1 MNHARSI
8 AAALILLATAAG
20 GIWLAFGPQP
30 EPEPEAT
37 SEPEAPADTSAEELG
52 GHPHPI
58 TQEHETI
65 QHQLQLVAAL
75 NDAFDRHDIS
85 SLRRLIE
92 RYREADPQ
100 DEHAL
105 RAGYERLADCLQ
117 YPGEASRAS
126 AQAYYDTERASTLRR
141 YIRRA
146 CLE

>member
-8 AAALILLATAAG
+8 VAGLMLLATAAG

-30 EPEPEAT
+30 QPEPEPETHADA
-37 SEPEAPADTSAEELG
+37 PETELN

-58 TQEHETI
+58 TKEHETI

-75 NDAFDRHDIS
+75 NDAFDRHVIT

-100 DEHAL
+100 DENAL

-117 YPGEASRAS
+117 YPGQASRAS